1 MKIIVERYFR
11 GAFLRR
17 KMKQKPITYDF
28 SLWQEQDSYYFKE
41 GSHYR
46 LFEKLGAHVVEANG
60 KKGVYF
66 ALWAPNAVS
75 VSVVADFNNYD
86 PDAHFLKLRADGS
99 GVWEG
104 LIEGAKVGE
113 GYKYLIRAQNGSVQE
128 KSDPFG
134 FFWEIPPRSAT
145 KIDKSTYKWQDKSY
159 LSTRYKINNSNAPI
173 SIYELH
179 LGSWRFNAD
188 ENRPLTYKELARELP
203 EYIEKMGFTH
213 VEFLP
218 PTEHPF
224 GGSWGYQVIGYFA
237 PTSRFGTPDE
247 FRALVDALHA
257 RNIGVIIDWVPSH
270 FAVDMHGLANFDGT
284 NLYEHSD
291 PRQGFHP
298 EWGSAI
304 FNLGRNEVKAFL
316 ISSAIFWL
324 EQFHID
330 GIRVDAV
337 ASMLYLDYSRKD
349 GEWIANEYGGKEN
362 LKAVKFLQ
370 TLNAV
375 CYEKFGDI
383 LMIAEESTA
392 WPQVTRPTD
401 AGGLGFGFKWN
412 MGWMHDTLKYLSY
425 DPIYRKFH
433 HDQITFSIWYAFNE
447 NFMLSLSHD
456 EVVHMKGSLIG
467 KMCGDEWQKF
477 ANLRL
482 LFAYMYA
489 HPGKKLLFMGM
500 EFGQYAE
507 WNYEKS
513 LDWHLLQYP
522 IHSNLQG
529 FVAELNA
536 LYKSENALWE
546 RDFEMSGFE
555 WIDMRDRDQSV
566 ISFLRKGRDS
576 EVLVVCNFTPNIR
589 YDYVVGAPSNGE
601 WIEIFNSDSAKYGG
615 SNAGNMGKVTANS
628 YSAHNKPFSLT
639 ITLPPLAVV
648 IFKRK

>member
-1 MKIIVERYFR
+1 
-11 GAFLRR
+11 
-17 KMKQKPITYDF
+17 MKQKPITYDF

-648 IFKRK
+648 MFKKAKNS

>member
-1 MKIIVERYFR
+1 
-11 GAFLRR
+11 
-17 KMKQKPITYDF
+17 MKQKPITYDF

-188 ENRPLTYKELARELP
+188 ENRPLTYKELAIELP

-522 IHSNLQG
+522 VHSNLQG

-648 IFKRK
+648 MFKKAKNS